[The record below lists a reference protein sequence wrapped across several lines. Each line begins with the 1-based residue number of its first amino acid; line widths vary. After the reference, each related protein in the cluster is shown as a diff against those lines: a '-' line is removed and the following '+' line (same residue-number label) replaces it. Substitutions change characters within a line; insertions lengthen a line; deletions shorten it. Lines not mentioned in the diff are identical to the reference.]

1 MCVCVCILYHVCVFA
16 RILCKC
22 VYVCVCILCMCL
34 CGCTHSVYICVCV
47 CVCVHTVS
55 CVCVC
60 FVFVC
65 MCVCACVHAYAYY
78 TLACVCVCLPMCHS
92 PGMALAC
99 EGDGARGGIP
109 VTPRPDSP
117 HFLTSSSSMPLG
129 GLSPALGQPFQ
140 SPTQGSVSLS
150 LSLSLSHSR
159 SLFLPL
165 SWFIFLSL
173 SLSVSVFCLF
183 YLFFPPL
190 FLPSLFPRPSQ
201 SPCQISLSS
210 VGADART
217 PPTHTLTLPPAH
229 LWLLMRGLVKH
240 SAGDSDF

>member
-1 MCVCVCILYHVCVFA
+1 MYVCV
-16 RILCKC
+16 CKC
-22 VYVCVCILCMCL
+22 VYVCMCVCL
-34 CGCTHSVYICVCV
+34 CVCV
-47 CVCVHTVS
+47 Y
-55 CVCVC
+55 
-60 FVFVC
+60 VC
-65 MCVCACVHAYAYY
+65 MCVCACVRAYAYY

-92 PGMALAC
+92 PGMVLAC

-140 SPTQGSVSLS
+140 SPTH
-150 LSLSLSHSR
+150 SHSR

-165 SWFIFLSL
+165 SWCLFLSL